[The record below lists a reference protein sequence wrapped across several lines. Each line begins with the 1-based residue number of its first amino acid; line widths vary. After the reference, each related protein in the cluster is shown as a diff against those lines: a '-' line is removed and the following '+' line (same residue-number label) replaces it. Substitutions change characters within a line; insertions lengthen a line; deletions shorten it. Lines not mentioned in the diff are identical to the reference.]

1 MQIGALPH
9 KQPVRFSLIVNQ
21 TVQEKMCRVLELAD
35 LGGSLLDALERS
47 PRSEERNGSA
57 GIDRNLPIRR
67 SGGPS
72 GSCREVVRRGHDATA
87 TERRGPQTEHLP
99 KRWDADRGRRRDAP

>member
-35 LGGSLLDALERS
+35 LGGLAVGSTAGRVVESAMVRS
-47 PRSEERNGSA
+47 NA
-57 GIDRNLPIRR
+57 
-67 SGGPS
+67 
-72 GSCREVVRRGHDATA
+72 
-87 TERRGPQTEHLP
+87 
-99 KRWDADRGRRRDAP
+99 